1 MGRPPPSSAATPA
14 DQIDPTCM
22 LAALRDA
29 GADRHDP
36 VRFRFIE
43 ALARRAA
50 THTGVARRRLDE
62 RLARAITAYSERV
75 AAVGPCTSVPLASR
89 LGGEVPPGPL
99 AVLLAHIQAHQPP
112 IKEISQAGAAPV
124 GMAAATELK
133 AVTYYKDEWSKLRV
147 DQQLAQSLAKVPD
160 NAGPFNAHLL
170 AVRSLQLMSDIAPA
184 YLKDFMSYLDA
195 LIWLEQADSGSRTAQ
210 RNTGGRE
217 KRKKAGRTN
226 ALPGGPE
233 GSGEA

>member
-1 MGRPPPSSAATPA
+1 MRRPPPSSAVAPA
-14 DQIDPTCM
+14 DEIDPACM

-50 THTGVARRRLDE
+50 THAGVARRRLDE
-62 RLARAITAYSERV
+62 RLAQAITAYSERF
-75 AAVGPCTSVPLASR
+75 AAVDPPASVPLASPP
-89 LGGEVPPGPL
+89 GVEVAPGPL
-99 AVLLAHIQAHQPP
+99 AGLLAHIRAHQPP
-112 IKEISQAGAAPV
+112 AREVSQADAAPV
-124 GMAAATELK
+124 GMATAIELK
-133 AVTYYKDEWSKLRV
+133 AVTYFKEEWSKLRV

-184 YLKDFMSYLDA
+184 YLKDFLSYLDA
-195 LIWLEQADSGSRTAQ
+195 LIWLEQADNGSRAAQ

-217 KRKKAGRTN
+217 KRKKTVRAN
-226 ALPGGPE
+226 ASSGGPE
-233 GSGEA
+233 ESA